1 MKLAQ
6 LKAFLAVVDFG
17 SYSEAAL
24 ELNMSQAAVSYAVA
38 ELERELGAKVLERGR
53 FGARPNGLGK
63 TVAEQARAMTQLEAT
78 MLETASLS
86 QGRIEGDLRITAFRS
101 AAGRIVST
109 LMSKLRKAYPELK
122 LHLTE
127 IDNEGE
133 GGLYKAQLVRQ
144 RQADIAF
151 IDGADPYA
159 DDLLTWE
166 LLRDPF
172 YALLPTSDPR
182 EVLSWLELK
191 DNSLILSTGPTCGGH
206 ILRHLEH
213 IENPVTPAYTVQED
227 STVTRMVGA
236 ELGLGIL
243 PAFAID
249 ALPEGVKKVP
259 MDTRLERSIYITLL
273 PESLK
278 RPSVRVF
285 LNALKDA
292 YPESELPR
300 LELTQAL
307 AS

>member
-6 LKAFLAVVDFG
+6 LKAFLAVVEFG

-38 ELERELGAKVLERGR
+38 ELERELGAKILERGR
-53 FGARPNGLGK
+53 FGARPNDLGE
-63 TVAEQARAMTQLEAT
+63 TLAEQARAMMRLET
-78 MLETASLS
+78 TILETALAS
-86 QGRIEGDLRITAFRS
+86 QGRIEGILRVTAFRS

-109 LMSKLRKAYPELK
+109 LMAKLRKPYPK
-122 LHLTE
+122 LTIRLNE
-127 IDNEGE
+127 VDNNAVH
-133 GGLYKAQLVRQ
+133 KMQLVQQ

-151 IDGADPYA
+151 IDSADPYA

-166 LLRDPF
+166 LVRDPF

-182 EVLSWLELK
+182 DTVDWHDVGSE
-191 DNSLILSTGPTCGGH
+191 NLILSTGPTCGGH
-206 ILRHLEH
+206 VLRHLKSLGRS
-213 IENPVTPAYTVQED
+213 VTPAHAVQED
-227 STVTRMVGA
+227 STVTRMVAA
-236 ELGLGIL
+236 ELGFGFL
-243 PAFAID
+243 PSFAID

-259 MDTRLERSIYITLL
+259 TDTLLERTIYITLL
-273 PESLK
+273 PENLK

-300 LELTQAL
+300 LELAKPL
-307 AS
+307 ANI